1 MKEFIHLYEGV
12 SIDSKGNIVFNFD
25 KDNNNDIISLDSD
38 VSGQFM
44 EDDIRYVHGY
54 KYNQNATK
62 QQKKIFRD
70 YIKSGKRT
78 ADIEDF
84 VEKAVIK
91 LDVVQELK
99 SFGALVSIKSSSY
112 PSVISIIGNYLH
124 SYMSPPFLTFELV
137 KQTYNDVIFN
147 TDIAFEAL
155 IKAGWDTVDAEDEV
169 NFINDKFN
177 SLKEEGSLFQIK
189 RFIPSEIR
197 KGFSNFLKFKND
209 RQKLT
214 YEKLQGVDVLIYD
227 DFLTSGSTVKEV
239 IRYLKSINP
248 DNTLTVFVLVNQ
260 QP

>member
-1 MKEFIHLYEGV
+1 MKETLSLYEGV
-12 SIDSKGNIVFNFD
+12 SIDAEGNVIFNFK
-25 KDNNNDIISLDSD
+25 KDNNNDIINLDSD
-38 VSGQFM
+38 VSGRFT
-44 EDDIRYVHGY
+44 EDDIRYVYGY

-78 ADIEDF
+78 TNVDEF
-84 VEKAVIK
+84 VEKAIIK
-91 LDVVQELK
+91 LDVVQKLE

-112 PSVISIIGNYLH
+112 PSVVSIIGNYLH
-124 SYMSPPFLTFELV
+124 SYMNPPFLTFELV
-137 KQTYNDVIFN
+137 KQTYNDVIFD
-147 TDIAFEAL
+147 TDVAFKSL

-169 NFINDKFN
+169 NFINNKFN
-177 SLKEEGSLFQIK
+177 TLKQEGTLFQIK
-189 RFIPSEIR
+189 RFVPSEIR

-227 DFLTSGSTVKEV
+227 DFLTSGSTVKEI
-239 IRYLKSINP
+239 IRYLKSINS

>member
-1 MKEFIHLYEGV
+1 MKEILSLYEGV
-12 SIDSKGNIVFNFD
+12 SIDSESNVIFNFK
-25 KDNNNDIISLDSD
+25 KDNKTDIINLDSD
-38 VSGQFM
+38 VSGQFN
-44 EDDIRYVHGY
+44 EDDIRYVYGY
-54 KYNQNATK
+54 RYNQNATK
-62 QQKKIFRD
+62 QQRKIFRD

-124 SYMSPPFLTFELV
+124 SYMNPPFLTFELV

-169 NFINDKFN
+169 TFINDKFN